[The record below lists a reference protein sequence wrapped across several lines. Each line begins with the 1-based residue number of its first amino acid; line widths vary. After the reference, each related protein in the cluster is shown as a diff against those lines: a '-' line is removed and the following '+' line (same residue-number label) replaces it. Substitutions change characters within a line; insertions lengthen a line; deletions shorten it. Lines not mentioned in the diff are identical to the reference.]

1 MTTLPAR
8 DRKVHPGQTFNMAA
22 YAISRA
28 ALTTPDKP
36 ALIVIADANAA
47 TPSEIWTYSRLERA
61 VLAVAA
67 GLRERD
73 YERGSRIAIRLENT
87 ATYPIVFFGAIAA
100 GYVPIAM
107 SAALTPYEADF
118 LLRDSGA
125 SAVVAAPTLPLE
137 HIPDGVEAITHSDV
151 ERWIAQ
157 APSSTYAFTK
167 GDDPAFLIYTS
178 GTTANPKGVLRAHRS
193 IIGRRPMVEGW
204 YGLTSNDLV
213 LHAGAFNWTYTLGT
227 GLTDPWANGA
237 TAIVYTGDKHPEL
250 WPKLIAGTG
259 ATIFA
264 AVPTV
269 FRQILKYGAPSREN
283 LGQLRHGLIA
293 GETPPAG
300 LFEAWRDATGLELY
314 EALGQSELS
323 TYISTSP
330 TVPRVPGAIG
340 KPQAGRRVA
349 ILPVTG
355 NDEPL
360 PPGAEGLLAVH
371 RSDPGLMLRYWN
383 RPEED
388 RAVTR
393 GEWFVGGDLA
403 TIDEAGYVWHR
414 GRGDDVMKVLGYR
427 VSPQEVEAVLAQ
439 HPSVAEVACTA
450 VKVRADVAIIGAF
463 IVPREG
469 PAPDPTAI
477 LAFAAERLADYKRP
491 KQIVFVEHLPR
502 TANGKIKRSDLVG

>member
-1 MTTLPAR
+1 MTTIPAR

-28 ALTTPDKP
+28 ALATPDKP
-36 ALIVIADANAA
+36 ALIVVADANAP
-47 TPSEIWTYSRLERA
+47 PSDVWTYARLERA
-61 VLAVAA
+61 VLSVAA

-87 ATYPIVFFGAIAA
+87 AAYPITFFGAIAA

-107 SAALTPYEADF
+107 SAALTQREANF
-118 LLRDSGA
+118 LIRDSGA
-125 SAVVAAPTLPLE
+125 SAAVLAAALPLD
-137 HIPDGVEAITHSDV
+137 HIPEGVEAIT
-151 ERWIAQ
+151 ERDIASWIERS
-157 APSSTYAFTK
+157 PSSTYAFTK

-178 GTTANPKGVLRAHRS
+178 GTTANPKGVLHAHRS
-193 IIGRRPMVEGW
+193 IVGRRPMVEGW
-204 YGLTSNDLV
+204 YGLTADDRV

-237 TAIVYTGDKHPEL
+237 TAIVYTGEKHPEL
-250 WPKLIAGTG
+250 WPRLIASTK

-269 FRQILKYGAPSREN
+269 FRQILKYGAPSKDD

-293 GETPPAG
+293 GETPPAD
-300 LFEAWRDATGLELY
+300 LFDTWRDATGLELY

-323 TYISTSP
+323 TFISTSP
-330 TVPRVPGAIG
+330 TVPRVPGAVG
-340 KPQAGRRVA
+340 KPQPGRRVA

-355 NDEPL
+355 NDVPL
-360 PPGAEGLLAVH
+360 PPGEEGLLAVH

-383 RPEED
+383 RPDED

-403 TIDEAGYVWHR
+403 IIDGAGYVWHR
-414 GRGDDVMKVLGYR
+414 GRGDDVMKVMGYR
-427 VSPQEVEAVLAQ
+427 VSPQEVEAALAE
-439 HPSVAEVACTA
+439 HPGVAEVACTA
-450 VKVRADVAIIGAF
+450 VNVRAGVSIVGAF

-469 PAPDPTAI
+469 TPPDPTAI

-491 KQIVFVEHLPR
+491 KQIVFVETLPR
-502 TANGKIKRSDLVG
+502 TPNGKIKRTALVK